1 MHKGQNVFSSYV
13 KVFLVKVLN
22 QQPAQRM
29 FWWDK
34 YLVLCLKGYQSFVQS
49 ATFCKD
55 RSQGK
60 KWPFTQSLSCLKILI
75 PLPKRFDLGYLARGQ
90 WCFFEIISS
99 RNLNLPPWRWSLI
112 RLFQVEYFSHSTTI
126 TEGVIEVVRTETPT
140 SNSLSFTR
148 RSSLELDHSSSGS
161 IKNWVPLMH
170 RLSGV
175 NSWISFPLVQLS
187 ATFIVPEMWCN
198 VWSGGN
204 SSNSVYYVH
213 AESPLR
219 VAKVVQHDLGVTT
232 EMCFVN
238 FKVDFF

>member
-13 KVFLVKVLN
+13 EVFLVKVLN
-22 QQPAQRM
+22 QQPVQRM
-29 FWWDK
+29 FWWNN

-55 RSQGK
+55 QSPGK
-60 KWPFTQSLSCLKILI
+60 KCAFTQSLSCLKILI

-161 IKNWVPLMH
+161 ITNWVPLMH
-170 RLSGV
+170 WLSGV